1 MSFADFSSAMSIR
14 IRKPLF
20 LGSLMLA
27 LVLFCSVLTYQLSV
41 NIGINALREQAN
53 RQLELHT
60 RGVES
65 EIERFVWLPG
75 LLQLHPATL
84 QLLVSPDARQRKD
97 VNAYLTAMNERS
109 GTLAI
114 YVMDS
119 HGRVLASSNWQRP
132 DSYVGEDLSFRPY
145 YTDAMA
151 GRQGRFYGIG
161 STVGEPGYYL
171 SSPLLINGVV
181 SGVVSG
187 VAVVKVKLSQL
198 EAGWQKAGSDAFIVD
213 ENGVIILASNPRW
226 RLHAV
231 WPISQARRN
240 QLAQSLQY
248 YWAPLPVLELN
259 ARLTLSP
266 GLERWELAD
275 ADAKTIPASRLFL
288 AQSRTL
294 NDTRWHLTLLS
305 PLATVKAAAWTHA
318 MLAAAIVV
326 VLTLLLIA
334 WNERRK
340 TIATRLAARE
350 ALQAANSELEQR
362 IKARTADLTASNERL
377 LAEIRERELAEQT
390 LRKAQ
395 NELIQAGKLAV
406 IGQMSTSIAHELNQP
421 LAALRT
427 LSGNTVKF
435 LARGAYDTAAANL
448 KTIGELV
455 ERMGK
460 ITGSLRSFARRSE
473 HAGGQARL
481 DTAVDA
487 ALFLLQPR
495 LSRQP
500 VTVLREFDDMQLAID
515 QTRLEQ
521 ILVNL
526 IGNALD
532 ALEDIPQAQIR
543 LAGAVCG
550 QHYQLQVIDNGSGL
564 SGQIMQHLFEPFF
577 TTKPQGS
584 GLGLGLTL
592 SASLADAAGG
602 QLRAQPQEC
611 GAAFMLTLPLCEPQE
626 SRND

>member
-1 MSFADFSSAMSIR
+1 MSVR

-20 LGSLMLA
+20 LSCLLLG
-27 LVLFCSVLTYQLSV
+27 LVLLCSTLTYQFSV
-41 NIGINALREQAN
+41 QHGIDALREQGN

-75 LLQLHPATL
+75 LLQLNPVTL
-84 QLLVSPDARQRKD
+84 QLLQSPDTRHQLE
-97 VNAYLTAMNERS
+97 VNRYLAAMNERS
-109 GTLAI
+109 GTLAV
-114 YVMDS
+114 YVLDS
-119 HGRVLASSNWQRP
+119 GGRVLASSNWRRS

-151 GRQGRFYGIG
+151 GRPGRFYGIG
-161 STVGEPGYYL
+161 STIGEAGYYL
-171 SSPLLINGVV
+171 SSPLRVNGRIA
-181 SGVVSG
+181 G
-187 VAVVKVKLSQL
+187 VAVVKVRLGQL
-198 EAGWQKAGSDAFIVD
+198 EAGWRKAGADVFIAD
-213 ENGVIILASNPRW
+213 ENGVIILASKPRW
-226 RLHAV
+226 RLNVIH
-231 WPISQARRN
+231 PLSQERRN

-248 YWAPLPVLELN
+248 HWASLPLLQLKS
-259 ARLTLSP
+259 RRTLSP
-266 GLERWELAD
+266 GLDRWELSDPDVA
-275 ADAKTIPASRLFL
+275 APEGRLFL

-294 NDTRWHLTLLS
+294 NDTRWQLTLLS
-305 PLATVKAAAWTHA
+305 PLAAVKAAAWTHA
-318 MLAAAIVV
+318 MLAATIVA

-340 TIATRLAARE
+340 VIATRLSARE
-350 ALQAANSELEQR
+350 ALQAANSELERR
-362 IKARTADLTASNERL
+362 IEERTADLSASNERL

-473 HAGGQARL
+473 HADGQARL
-481 DTAVDA
+481 ETAVDA

-495 LSRQP
+495 LSRHP
-500 VTVLREFDDMQLAID
+500 VTVQREFDDVLLAID

-532 ALEDIPQAQIR
+532 ALQGVPAACVR
-543 LAGAVCG
+543 
-550 QHYQLQVIDNGSGL
+550 L
-564 SGQIMQHLFEPFF
+564 SGQRDDSRYQLTVADNGGGLPEQVRQHLFEPFF

-592 SASLADAAGG
+592 SASLAAAANGTL
-602 QLRAQPQEC
+602 QAQPLPQ
-611 GAAFMLTLPLCEPQE
+611 GAAFVLQLPLCPEQE
-626 SRND
+626 LHHV

>member
-1 MSFADFSSAMSIR
+1 MLAATLFSAMSVR
-14 IRKPLF
+14 LRKPLF
-20 LGSLMLA
+20 LSSLLLG
-27 LVLFCSVLTYQLSV
+27 LVLLCSTLTYQLSV
-41 NIGINALREQAN
+41 NSGIDALRAQGN

-84 QLLVSPDARQRKD
+84 QLLLWPDAARRQQ
-97 VNAYLTAMNERS
+97 VNRHLAAMNARS

-114 YVMDS
+114 YVMDGS
-119 HGRVLASSNWQRP
+119 GRVLASSNWQRS

-145 YTDAMA
+145 FHDAMA
-151 GRQGRFYGIG
+151 GHQGRFYGIG

-171 SSPLLINGVV
+171 SSPLLVGGRIT
-181 SGVVSG
+181 G

-198 EAGWQKAGSDAFIVD
+198 EAGWQKAGSNAFIVD
-213 ENGVIILASNPRW
+213 ENGVIILSSKPRW

-231 WPISQARRN
+231 KPVPQAVRN
-240 QLAQSLQY
+240 RLAQSLQY
-248 YWAPLPVLELN
+248 HWAPLPVLELKTRQQL
-259 ARLTLSP
+259 AP
-266 GLERWELAD
+266 GLERWELPDNDTTA
-275 ADAKTIPASRLFL
+275 ATRQFL

-294 NDTRWHLTLLS
+294 NDTRWQLTLLS
-305 PLATVKAAAWTHA
+305 PLAAVKAAAWTHA
-318 MLAAAIVV
+318 MLAAAVV
-326 VLTLLLIA
+326 AVLTLLLIA

-340 TIATRLAARE
+340 VIATRLAARE
-350 ALQAANSELEQR
+350 ALQEANSELEKR
-362 IKARTADLTASNERL
+362 IAERTADLTASNDRL

-435 LARGAYDTAAANL
+435 LGRGAYDVAAANL

-473 HAGGQARL
+473 HASGQARP
-481 DTAVDA
+481 DVAIDA

-500 VTVLREFDDMQLAID
+500 VTVLRELAPVLLAID

-526 IGNALD
+526 VGNALD
-532 ALEDIPQAQIR
+532 ALQGV
-543 LAGAVCG
+543 AGACITLSGHQDGDGYV
-550 QHYQLQVIDNGSGL
+550 LTVADNGGGL
-564 SGQIMQHLFEPFF
+564 PPEVLQHLFEPFF
-577 TTKPQGS
+577 TTKPPGS

-592 SASLADAAGG
+592 SASLAAAAGG
-602 QLRAQPQEC
+602 SLQAQSQAQ
-611 GAAFMLTLPLCEPQE
+611 GAAFVLRLPLCPSQE
-626 SRND
+626 ASHV